1 MERSEQ
7 RRILEALVLSSPEPV
22 AAARLASVVPGG
34 TPGLVRELVT
44 ELNAEYEA
52 QERAFEICEV
62 GGGYQI
68 RTRVDLSEH
77 VKALQPKRT
86 VRLSRASLETLAVV
100 AYKQPVTRAEIEHVR
115 GVDAGAVVRTLLERN
130 LVRIA
135 GHREIPGRPMLYA
148 TTKRFLE
155 IFGLA
160 SLEDLPTLR
169 ELEELLP
176 SDPSSAVSTAPDE
189 TDESDADDDGSPD
202 SEDDGSDGALFGQFE
217 TAYAEVTTAD
227 DDDSEDEARFED
239 AEPRGEPH

>member
-1 MERSEQ
+1 
-7 RRILEALVLSSPEPV
+7 VP
-22 AAARLASVVPGG
+22 AARLASVVPGG
-34 TPGLVRELVT
+34 TPGLVRELVE

-62 GGGYQI
+62 GGGFQI
-68 RTRVDLSEH
+68 RTRMDLSEH
-77 VKALQPKRT
+77 VRALQPKRA

-176 SDPSSAVSTAPDE
+176 SDPSGAISVAPDE
-189 TDESDADDDGSPD
+189 ADESDADDDGSTET
-202 SEDDGSDGALFGQFE
+202 EDDGSEGALFGQFE
-217 TAYAEVTTAD
+217 TAYAETTAL
-227 DDDSEDEARFED
+227 DDDSEDEALFED